1 MPLLLIVGGVAAL
14 LGVGTGWV
22 IADGTKTLMKYTIIG
37 GVAYWVFFTPSGQR
51 ILKKV
56 VS

>member
-1 MPLLLIVGGVAAL
+1 MPLLIVGGIAAL
-14 LGVGTGWV
+14 LGVGGGW
-22 IADGTKTLMKYTIIG
+22 ILADGTKNLVKYAVIG

-56 VS
+56 TG